1 MLTGMLRFARLWRPD
16 MPGIPILYSFRR
28 CPYAMRA
35 RMALL
40 VSGTAYAHR
49 EVLLRDKPA
58 AMLAASPKGT
68 VPVLVLADGTVIDE
82 SIDIMRWALAQN
94 DPEDWLARADA
105 ELVALFDG
113 AFKHHLDRYKYAGRY
128 DADPLVHRAAGLAML
143 AELDTR
149 LADLDYLG
157 GAKPGFNDIAIF
169 PFVRQ
174 FAGVDA
180 AWFAADAPRRV
191 REWLSVL
198 VASDLYERAMVRIEP
213 WAEET
218 APAIAP
224 DPVARS

>member
-1 MLTGMLRFARLWRPD
+1 
-16 MPGIPILYSFRR
+16 
-28 CPYAMRA
+28 
-35 RMALL
+35 
-40 VSGTAYAHR
+40 
-49 EVLLRDKPA
+49 
-58 AMLAASPKGT
+58 
-68 VPVLVLADGTVIDE
+68 
-82 SIDIMRWALAQN
+82 
-94 DPEDWLARADA
+94 
-105 ELVALFDG
+105 
-113 AFKHHLDRYKYAGRY
+113 
-128 DADPLVHRAAGLAML
+128 ML

-180 AWFAADAPRRV
+180 ASFAADAPRRV